1 MACGIVRSA
10 ITTVIKK
17 TPSQSPRSCKLRMW
31 AQEILDKACQGDAEM
46 EDFDCFSVQILKTLR
61 EMISSIVGRYSG
73 TLEDTRVVIEGKLR
87 EMGNDPAMVQVQVLE
102 K

>member
-10 ITTVIKK
+10 ITTVMEK

-46 EDFDCFSVQILKTLR
+46 EDFDCFSVQILKTLK
-61 EMISSIVGRYSG
+61 EMISSIVGRY
-73 TLEDTRVVIEGKLR
+73 KLQSSNR
-87 EMGNDPAMVQVQVLE
+87 EHAISHT
-102 K
+102 